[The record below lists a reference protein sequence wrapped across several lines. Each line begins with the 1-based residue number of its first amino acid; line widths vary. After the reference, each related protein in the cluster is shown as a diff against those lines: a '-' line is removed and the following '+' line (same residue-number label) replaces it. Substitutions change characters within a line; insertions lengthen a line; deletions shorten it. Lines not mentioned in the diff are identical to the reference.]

1 MGAIKSLLGSF
12 PPESRS
18 KEEKPPTNKTPPKKR
33 LLTIKEAAAELALS
47 EPGLRLWVARRKIA
61 VVRLG
66 RSLRI
71 PAGELERFIEENL
84 VPTTPKKVCR

>member
-1 MGAIKSLLGSF
+1 
-12 PPESRS
+12 
-18 KEEKPPTNKTPPKKR
+18 
-33 LLTIKEAAAELALS
+33 
-47 EPGLRLWVARRKIA
+47 VARRKIA